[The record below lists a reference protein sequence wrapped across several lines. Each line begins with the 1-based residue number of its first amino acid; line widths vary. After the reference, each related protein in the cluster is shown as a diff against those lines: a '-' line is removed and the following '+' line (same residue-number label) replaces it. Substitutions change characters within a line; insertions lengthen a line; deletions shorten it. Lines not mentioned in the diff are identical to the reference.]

1 MVLYLFWLQ
10 TLENLINQWN
20 QHFSDSPLVKNLPA
34 NAGDMGLIPG
44 PGDSTCCEA
53 TKSMCHNYWTHSLD
67 PMSCNYW
74 ACVPPMVPVCASY
87 ELGHTAGGER
97 KCHLLL
103 PISRT
108 AWTILPMPP
117 SVFWHSPWLGT
128 TALEPAYHNY
138 WSLHALDPMFCSK
151 RSYSSKKSEHCN

>member
-10 TLENLINQWN
+10 ILENLINLWN
-20 QHFSDSPLVKNLPA
+20 QHFSYSPLVKNLPA

-67 PMSCNYW
+67 PMSCSYW
-74 ACVPPMVPVCASY
+74 ACVPPMVPVCACY
-87 ELGHTAGGER
+87 EPGHTAGGEQ

-103 PISRT
+103 ALPEPSSPCHPQSFGTVPGAKKVGDHCSR
-108 AWTILPMPP
+108 ACVPQL
-117 SVFWHSPWLGT
+117 LK
-128 TALEPAYHNY
+128 PACPGSHV
-138 WSLHALDPMFCSK
+138 LQQEKLQQ
-151 RSYSSKKSEHCN
+151 